1 VRCYTLYE
9 FIYTNASNKVILFN
23 ITYFLPFIYLFI
35 VLKTPLKLAAS
46 VNAVYDLGKILN
58 KAL

>member
-1 VRCYTLYE
+1 MRYCTSYE
-9 FIYTNASNKVILFN
+9 FIYTNAPNKVILFN
-23 ITYFLPFIYLFI
+23 IIYFLFFIYLFT

-46 VNAVYDLGKILN
+46 ISAVYDLRKILN